1 MKIEA
6 KKVVVN
12 RSAEHV
18 FDFFNDLSNFKKLM
32 PSNLSKFQV
41 IDQDTFVFGLQGM
54 PEITLK
60 KKASVAPNKIVFGAA
75 NSPIDFDLTGNIS
88 AVSQDSA
95 EVQLSFEGKLNP
107 MMSMMVKGPLT
118 KLLAQFSEGLSHLFQ

>member
-32 PSNLSKFQV
+32 PANLSKFQV
-41 IDQDTFVFGLQGM
+41 IDKDTFVFGLQGM

-60 KKASVAPNKIVFGAA
+60 KKESLAPEKIVFGAA
-75 NSPIDFDLTGNIS
+75 NSPIEFDLTGNIT
-88 AVSQDSA
+88 AVDNNSSVVELA
-95 EVQLSFEGKLNP
+95 FKGKINP

-118 KLLAQFSEGLSHLFQ
+118 KLLAQFSDGLTKLFQ

>member
-12 RSAEHV
+12 RSAEYV
-18 FDFFNDLSNFKKLM
+18 FDFFNDISNFKKLM
-32 PSNLSKFQV
+32 PPNLSKFQV
-41 IDQDTFVFGLQGM
+41 IDKDTFVFGLQGM

-60 KKASVAPNKIVFGAA
+60 KKESVAPSKIVFGAA
-75 NSPIDFDLTGNIS
+75 NSPIDFALSGHIS
-88 AVSQDSA
+88 PSGINSA
-95 EVQLSFEGKLNP
+95 EVQLSFEGKMNP

-118 KLLAQFSEGLSHLFQ
+118 KLLGQFSDGLTQMFQ

>member
-32 PSNLSKFQV
+32 PANLSKFQV
-41 IDQDTFVFGLQGM
+41 IDKDTFVFGLQGM

-60 KKASVAPNKIVFGAA
+60 KKESLAPEKNCIWSCK
-75 NSPIDFDLTGNIS
+75 
-88 AVSQDSA
+88 
-95 EVQLSFEGKLNP
+95 
-107 MMSMMVKGPLT
+107 
-118 KLLAQFSEGLSHLFQ
+118 